1 MRSEGVVAD
10 EVKTTS
16 GKPGFGDPYVNWCG
30 EPPDVGAVAGG
41 ADEGLDKISG
51 RDEWTLPGPEPLGSS
66 LTIAP
71 HFPAAAAV
79 HMLLYAS
86 TPLL

>member
-16 GKPGFGDPYVNWCG
+16 GKPVAGFGDPYVNWCG
-30 EPPDVGAVAGG
+30 EPPDEGAGG
-41 ADEGLDKISG
+41 GAEGLLLRRSG
-51 RDEWTLPGPEPLGSS
+51 TDEWTVTPPGPEPGGSS

-79 HMLLYAS
+79 HMLL
-86 TPLL
+86 

>member
-1 MRSEGVVAD
+1 MGLLDSN
-10 EVKTTS
+10 S
-16 GKPGFGDPYVNWCG
+16 GN
-30 EPPDVGAVAGG
+30 E
-41 ADEGLDKISG
+41 
-51 RDEWTLPGPEPLGSS
+51 EWTFPGPDPFGSS

-86 TPLL
+86 TLLL